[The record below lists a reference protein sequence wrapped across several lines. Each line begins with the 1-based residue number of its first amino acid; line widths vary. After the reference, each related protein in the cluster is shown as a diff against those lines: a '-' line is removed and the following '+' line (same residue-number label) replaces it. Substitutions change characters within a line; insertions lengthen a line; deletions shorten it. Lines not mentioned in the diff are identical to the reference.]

1 MRKIRFLYIILIPV
15 IATIIVACDNP
26 FAPRLADGLSS
37 DQIISDQKTVAGVFS
52 NFCYAYNFKD
62 TLVYSNLL
70 DRDFTFT
77 YYDFENGDKSSWD
90 KEMDMNKTNKLFQNA
105 YKIELIWNDIW
116 SEVEY
121 NQGDTLM
128 MNVNRRFTLTV
139 YYSPTVYDYAF
150 GNAFFKLRRYSA
162 NDPWKIFYWD
172 DQSA

>member
-1 MRKIRFLYIILIPV
+1 MRKKGFILALFISILAITL
-15 IATIIVACDNP
+15 IACNNP
-26 FAPRLADGLSS
+26 FAPKLADGSS
-37 DQIISDQKTVAGVFS
+37 TNQIISDQKTVSGVFS

-105 YKIELIWNDIW
+105 YKIELVWNDIW
-116 SEVEY
+116 SEIDY
-121 NQGDTLM
+121 NSGDTLY

-139 YYSPTVYDYAF
+139 YYSATVYDYAY
-150 GNAFFKLRRYSA
+150 GNAFFKLRRFSN
-162 NDPWKIFYWD
+162 NDPWKIVYWD